1 MSLIDRGDYSIYGV
15 KKVKSV
21 SSFIKMHAL
30 KSAKSRSV
38 IMKADSTTLLNFI
51 KDNQK
56 NQFVIPIYQRL
67 YSWEKEQ
74 CKELWDDI
82 IKIGGDDK
90 MDGHFIGSILYML
103 DSITH
108 SNNTLLI
115 IDGQQRLTTI
125 TLLLTALRDHLNDED
140 EFLKKFSYQKIE
152 NDYLINSDKDGDKK
166 FRLILSESDKD
177 TLLYL
182 IDKDR
187 RKPSELSSKIVENFK
202 LFEEWVSKNTN
213 KLETIFKGLDKLM
226 IVEIA
231 LEKGKDDPQLIF
243 ESMNS
248 KGIELTQTD
257 LIRNYIVMETE
268 IEKQEGF
275 YNKYWGA
282 MEEEFKQNKKW
293 FDRFVR
299 HYLTIKTREIPNVN
313 KVYAALKDYWQKEGI
328 GIEDLLKDL
337 QKYCGY
343 FCQIVFKKEADKD
356 LNKALGFL
364 VDLEMDVI
372 YPLLLE
378 LYSDYKGGVLSKADF
393 IPIIALIESYICR
406 RAVCGLGTNSLNK
419 VFPSFTRYIQKDEYF
434 KSLKAHFGYLTEQQ
448 RFPNNDEFKDRFI
461 TINFYKFQK
470 NGYFFERLENFD
482 TKEPVNTK
490 GLTVEHIMPQTLT
503 EDTEDTEEW
512 KRDLGEN
519 FQEIHDK
526 YLHTIGNLTLTG
538 YNPEYSNKS
547 FQEKQGMEKGFKDSP
562 LRLNQDLKDLESFG
576 EEEIKKRANDLVDL
590 ALKIWTYPK
599 LDAETLEKYKPKKDK
614 KEKKVYD
621 LSSYKFGSHS
631 RELFDILSKKIKAL
645 DERITENFNQD
656 YISYK
661 FGKNFVDIVVQSK
674 DLKLYL
680 NMKFNELQDEK
691 NLARDMTNKGHLG
704 NGNIEVKL
712 ETKENIPYCL
722 GLIKQAL
729 EKQMGGRNRQ

>member
-1 MSLIDRGDYSIYGV
+1 MEVYATS
-15 KKVKSV
+15 
-21 SSFIKMHAL
+21 
-30 KSAKSRSV
+30 
-38 IMKADSTTLLNFI
+38 LLNFI

-56 NQFVIPIYQRL
+56 NQLVIPIYQRL

-74 CKELWDDI
+74 CKQLWDDI

-90 MDGHFIGSILYML
+90 MNGHFIGSILYVL

-108 SNNTLLI
+108 SNNALLI

-125 TLLLTALRDHLNDED
+125 TLLLIALRDRLNDEY
-140 EFLKKFSYQKIE
+140 EFLEKFSHQKIQ
-152 NDYLINSDKDGDKK
+152 NDYLINSDKKGDKK
-166 FRLILSESDKD
+166 FKLILSEPDKD
-177 TLLYL
+177 TLLSL
-182 IDKDR
+182 IDKNR
-187 RKPSELSSKIVENFK
+187 RKPSEPSSKIMENFK
-202 LFEEWVSKNTN
+202 LFEEQIRKNTN
-213 KLETIFKGLDKLM
+213 QLETIFKGLDRLM
-226 IVEIA
+226 VVEIS
-231 LEKGKDDPQLIF
+231 LERDKDNPQLIF
-243 ESMNS
+243 ESLNS
-248 KGIELTQTD
+248 TGKDLTQTD
-257 LIRNYIVMETE
+257 LIRNYILMGLEP
-268 IEKQEGF
+268 EKQKIF
-275 YNKYWGA
+275 YKKYWRA
-282 MEEEFKQNKKW
+282 MEEDFKQNETL
-293 FDRFVR
+293 FNQFVR
-299 HYLTIKTREIPNVN
+299 HYLTIKTREIPNIN
-313 KVYAALKDYWQKEGI
+313 KVYVAFKRYQQER
-328 GIEDLLKDL
+328 GIETEVLLQDL

-343 FCQIVFKKEADKD
+343 FYQIVFKKEADKD

-378 LYSDYKGGVLSKADF
+378 LYSDYSDGVLSKDDF
-393 IPIIALIESYICR
+393 RRSIALIESYICR

-419 VFPSFTRYIQKDEYF
+419 VFPSFTRHIQKDEYF
-434 KSLKAHFGYLTEQQ
+434 KSLKAHFGYLTEKQ

-461 TINFYKFQK
+461 TIDFYNFRKK
-470 NGYFFERLENFD
+470 KYFFERLENFD
-482 TKEPVNTK
+482 RKERVYTHEY
-490 GLTVEHIMPQTLT
+490 TVEHIMPQKL
-503 EDTEDTEEW
+503 TEEW
-512 KRDLGEN
+512 ERDLGEN

-562 LRLNQDLKDLESFG
+562 LRLNQSLRDLESFG
-576 EEEIKKRANDLVDL
+576 EEEIKKRANDLADL

-614 KEKKVYD
+614 KENKVYD

-631 RELFDILSKKIKAL
+631 RELFDILNKEIKAL

-661 FGKNFVDIVVQSK
+661 FSKNFVDIVVQTK

-704 NGNIEVKL
+704 NGDIEVKL

>member
-1 MSLIDRGDYSIYGV
+1 MKLLDFIG
-15 KKVKSV
+15 KSQE
-21 SSFIKMHAL
+21 KQL
-30 KSAKSRSV
+30 
-38 IMKADSTTLLNFI
+38 
-51 KDNQK
+51 
-56 NQFVIPIYQRL
+56 VIPIYQRL

-74 CKELWDDI
+74 CKQLWDDI
-82 IKIGGDDK
+82 IKIGGNDK
-90 MDGHFIGSILYML
+90 MDGHFIGSILYVL
-103 DSITH
+103 DRITH
-108 SNNTLLI
+108 SNNALLI

-125 TLLLTALRDHLNDED
+125 TLLLAALRNHLNDEVKRK
-140 EFLKKFSYQKIE
+140 EIE
-152 NDYLINSDKDGDKK
+152 DHYLINSDKDGDKK

-177 TLLYL
+177 TLLSL
-182 IDKDR
+182 IDKNK
-187 RKPSELSSKIVENFK
+187 RKPSEPSLKIIENFK
-202 LFEEWVSKNTN
+202 LFEEWIRKNTD
-213 KLETIFKGLDKLM
+213 KLETIFKGLEKLM
-226 IVEIA
+226 IVYIA
-231 LEKGKDDPQLIF
+231 LKKGKDDPQLIF

-275 YNKYWGA
+275 YNKYWRA
-282 MEEEFKQNKKW
+282 MEEDFKQNKKL

-299 HYLTIKTREIPNVN
+299 HYLTIKTKIPNIN
-313 KVYAALKDYWQKEGI
+313 KVYVAFKDYQQKEGI

-343 FCQIVFKKEADKD
+343 FCQIVFKKETDKD

-378 LYSDYKGGVLSKADF
+378 LYSDYSDGVLSKDDF
-393 IPIIALIESYICR
+393 RRSIALIESYICR
-406 RAVCGLGTNSLNK
+406 RAVCGFGTNSLNK
-419 VFPSFTRYIQKDEYF
+419 VFLSFARHIQKDEYF
-434 KSLKAHFGYLTEQQ
+434 KSLKVLFGYLTEKQ
-448 RFPNNDEFKDRFI
+448 RFPNNDEFKDCFI
-461 TINFYKFQK
+461 TIDFYNKFK
-470 NGYFFERLENFD
+470 KKTKCFLERLENFD
-482 TKEPVNTK
+482 TKEPVDTK
-490 GLTVEHIMPQTLT
+490 GLTIEHIMPQELT

-519 FQEIHDK
+519 FQEIHNK

-538 YNPEYSNKS
+538 YNSEYSNKS
-547 FQEKQGMEKGFKDSP
+547 FQKKRDMEGGFKDSP
-562 LRLNQDLKDLESFG
+562 LRLNQDLKNLESFG
-576 EEEIKKRANDLVDL
+576 EEEIKKRANDLADL

-621 LSSYKFGSHS
+621 LNSYKFGSHS
-631 RELFDILSKKIKAL
+631 RELFDILSKEIKAL
-645 DERITENFNQD
+645 DEKIVENFNQD

-661 FGKNFVDIVVQSK
+661 FSKNFVDIVVQTK

-704 NGNIEVKL
+704 NGDIEVKL

>member
-21 SSFIKMHAL
+21 SSFIKMHAV

-38 IMKADSTTLLNFI
+38 IMEAYATPLLKFI
-51 KDNQK
+51 IDNQK
-56 NQFVIPIYQRL
+56 NQLVIPIYQKL

-74 CKELWDDI
+74 CKQLWDDI
-82 IKIGGDDK
+82 IKIGGNDK
-90 MDGHFIGSILYML
+90 MDGHFIGSILYVL
-103 DSITH
+103 DRITH
-108 SNNTLLI
+108 SNNALLI

-125 TLLLTALRDHLNDED
+125 TLLLTALRDHLNDEVKRK
-140 EFLKKFSYQKIE
+140 EIE
-152 NDYLINSDKDGDKK
+152 NHYLINSDKDGDKK

-177 TLLYL
+177 TLLSL

-187 RKPSELSSKIVENFK
+187 RKPSEPSLKIVENFK
-202 LFEEWVSKNTN
+202 LFEEWVSNTD
-213 KLETIFKGLDKLM
+213 KLGTIFKGLDKLM

-257 LIRNYIVMETE
+257 LIRNYIIMETE

-275 YNKYWGA
+275 YNKYWRA
-282 MEEEFKQNKKW
+282 MEEEFKQNEKL
-293 FDRFVR
+293 FNQFVR
-299 HYLTIKTREIPNVN
+299 HYLTIKTRVPNIN
-313 KVYAALKDYWQKEGI
+313 KVYVALKDYRQKEGI

-343 FCQIVFKKEADKD
+343 FCQIAFKKEADKD

-378 LYSDYKGGVLSKADF
+378 LYSDYSDGVLSKADF
-393 IPIIALIESYICR
+393 RRSIALIESYLCR
-406 RAVCGLGTNSLNK
+406 RRVCGIFSSGLNNL
-419 VFPSFTRYIQKDEYF
+419 FASFTKHIQKNEYF
-434 KSLKAHFGYLTEQQ
+434 KSLKAHFGLLTGGQ
-448 RFPNNDEFKDRFI
+448 RFPNDDEFKDRLI
-461 TINFYKFQK
+461 TIDFYKKFK
-470 NGYFFERLENFD
+470 SKKTKCFLERLENFD
-482 TKEPVNTK
+482 TEEPVNTQK
-490 GLTVEHIMPQTLT
+490 CTTEHIMPQTLT
-503 EDTEDTEEW
+503 EEW
-512 KRDLGEN
+512 EMDLGEN
-519 FQEIHDK
+519 FKEIHNK

-538 YNPEYSNKS
+538 YNYEYSNKP
-547 FQEKQGMEKGFKDSP
+547 FQEKIDMEKGFKNSP
-562 LRLNQDLKDLESFG
+562 LRLNQGLRGLKSFG
-576 EEEIKKRANDLVDL
+576 EEEIKKRANDLADL

-621 LSSYKFGSHS
+621 LNSYKFGSHS
-631 RELFDILSKKIKAL
+631 RELFDILSKEIKAL
-645 DERITENFNQD
+645 DEKIVENFNQD

-661 FGKNFVDIVVQSK
+661 SSKNFVDIVVQTK

-680 NMKFNELQDEK
+680 NMKFDELQDEK

-704 NGNIEVKL
+704 NGDIEVKL

>member
-1 MSLIDRGDYSIYGV
+1 ME
-15 KKVKSV
+15 
-21 SSFIKMHAL
+21 AE
-30 KSAKSRSV
+30 A
-38 IMKADSTTLLNFI
+38 TTLLNFI

-56 NQFVIPIYQRL
+56 NQLVIPIYQRL

-74 CKELWDDI
+74 CKQLWDDI

-90 MDGHFIGSILYML
+90 MDRHFIGSILYVL
-103 DSITH
+103 DRITH
-108 SNNTLLI
+108 SDNALLI

-125 TLLLTALRDHLNDED
+125 TLLLTALRNHLSDEVKRKEIEDH
-140 EFLKKFSYQKIE
+140 
-152 NDYLINSDKDGDKK
+152 YLINSDKDGDKK

-177 TLLYL
+177 TLLSL

-187 RKPSELSSKIVENFK
+187 RKPSEPSSKIVENFK
-202 LFEEWVSKNTN
+202 LFEEWVSNTD
-213 KLETIFKGLDKLM
+213 KLETIFKGLDKLT
-226 IVEIA
+226 IVWIS
-231 LEKGKDDPQLIF
+231 LGKKDDPQLIF

-248 KGIELTQTD
+248 KGMELTQTD

-275 YNKYWGA
+275 YNKYWRA
-282 MEEEFKQNKKW
+282 MEEEFKQNKKL

-299 HYLTIKTREIPNVN
+299 HYLTIKTKIPNIN
-313 KVYAALKDYWQKEGI
+313 KVYVALKDYRQKEGI

-343 FCQIVFKKEADKD
+343 FCRIVFKKKEPDD

-378 LYSDYKGGVLSKADF
+378 LYSDYSDKVLSKDDF
-393 IPIIALIESYICR
+393 RSSIALIESYICR

-419 VFPSFTRYIQKDEYF
+419 VFPFFTKHIQKDEYF
-434 KSLKAHFGYLTEQQ
+434 KSLKAHFGYLTNNQ

-461 TINFYKFQK
+461 TIDFYRFKK
-470 NGYFFERLENFD
+470 REYFFERLENFD
-482 TKEPVNTK
+482 TNEPINTK
-490 GLTVEHIMPQTLT
+490 GLTTEHIMPQTLT
-503 EDTEDTEEW
+503 AEEW
-512 KRDLGEN
+512 KKDLGEN
-519 FQEIHDK
+519 FQEIHNK

-538 YNPEYSNKS
+538 YNSEYSNKS
-547 FQEKQGMEKGFKDSP
+547 FQEKRYMEGGFKNSP
-562 LRLNQDLKDLESFG
+562 LRLNQGLRDLESFG
-576 EEEIKKRANDLVDL
+576 EEEIKKRANDLADL

-614 KEKKVYD
+614 KEKRVYD
-621 LSSYKFGSHS
+621 LNSYKFSSHS
-631 RELFDILSKKIKAL
+631 RELFDILSKEIKAL
-645 DERITENFNQD
+645 DEKIVENFNQD

-661 FGKNFVDIVVQSK
+661 FSKNFVDIVAQTK

-704 NGNIEVKL
+704 NGDIEVKL

>member
-1 MSLIDRGDYSIYGV
+1 
-15 KKVKSV
+15 
-21 SSFIKMHAL
+21 
-30 KSAKSRSV
+30 
-38 IMKADSTTLLNFI
+38 MKADATTLLKFI

-56 NQFVIPIYQRL
+56 NQLVIPIYQRL

-74 CKELWDDI
+74 CKQLWDDI

-90 MDGHFIGSILYML
+90 MDGHFIGSILYVL
-103 DSITH
+103 DGITH
-108 SNNTLLI
+108 SNNALLI

-125 TLLLTALRDHLNDED
+125 TLLFIALRNHWSDKRKEIEDH
-140 EFLKKFSYQKIE
+140 
-152 NDYLINSDKDGDKK
+152 YLINSDKDGDKK

-177 TLLYL
+177 TLLSL
-182 IDKDR
+182 IDKDK
-187 RKPSELSSKIVENFK
+187 RKPSEPSSKIMENFK
-202 LFEEWVSKNTN
+202 LFEEWVSNTD
-213 KLETIFKGLDKLM
+213 KLETIFKGLEKLM

-268 IEKQEGF
+268 IEKQEYF
-275 YNKYWGA
+275 YNKYWRA
-282 MEEEFKQNKKW
+282 MEEDFKQSKREDLFNK
-293 FDRFVR
+293 FVR
-299 HYLTIKTREIPNVN
+299 HYLTIKTREVPNIN
-313 KVYAALKDYWQKEGI
+313 KVYAALKDYRQKEGI

-364 VDLEMDVI
+364 VDLEMDVV

-378 LYSDYKGGVLSKADF
+378 LYSDYSDGVLSKADF

-419 VFPSFTRYIQKDEYF
+419 VFPSFTKHIQKDQYF
-434 KSLKAHFGYLTEQQ
+434 KSLKAHFGYLTEKQ
-448 RFPNNDEFKDRFI
+448 RFPKNDEFKDLFI
-461 TINFYKFQK
+461 TIDFYSFQK
-470 NGYFFERLENFD
+470 RKYFFERLENFD
-482 TKEPVNTK
+482 TKEPVNTE
-490 GLTVEHIMPQTLT
+490 GLTIEHIMPQTLT
-503 EDTEDTEEW
+503 EEW
-512 KRDLGEN
+512 EKDLGEN
-519 FQEIHDK
+519 FQAIHDK
-526 YLHTIGNLTLTG
+526 YLHTIGNLTRTG
-538 YNPEYSNKS
+538 YNQEYRNKS

-562 LRLNQDLKDLESFG
+562 LRLNQGLRDLKSFG
-576 EEEIKKRANDLVDL
+576 EEEIKERANDLADL
-590 ALKIWTYPK
+590 ALKIWTYPN
-599 LDAETLEKYKPKKDK
+599 LDAETLEKYKPKKDKKDK

-631 RELFDILSKKIKAL
+631 RELFDILSKGIKAL

-661 FGKNFVDIVVQSK
+661 FGKNFVDIVVQNK

-680 NMKFNELQDEK
+680 NMEFNELQDEK

-704 NGNIEVKL
+704 NGDIEIKL

>member
-1 MSLIDRGDYSIYGV
+1 MEAYATS
-15 KKVKSV
+15 
-21 SSFIKMHAL
+21 
-30 KSAKSRSV
+30 
-38 IMKADSTTLLNFI
+38 LLNFI

-56 NQFVIPIYQRL
+56 NQLVIPIYQRL

-74 CKELWDDI
+74 CKQLWDDI
-82 IKIGGDDK
+82 IKVGGNDK
-90 MDGHFIGSILYML
+90 MDGHFIGSILYVL
-103 DSITH
+103 DGITH
-108 SNNTLLI
+108 SDNALLI

-125 TLLLTALRDHLNDED
+125 TLLLIALRDHLSNEVKRK
-140 EFLKKFSYQKIE
+140 EIE
-152 NDYLINSDKDGDKK
+152 NHYLINSGKDGDKK

-187 RKPSELSSKIVENFK
+187 RKPSEPSSKIVENFK

-248 KGIELTQTD
+248 KGMELVQTD

-275 YNKYWGA
+275 YNKYWRA
-282 MEEEFKQNKKW
+282 MEEEFKQNKKL

-299 HYLTIKTREIPNVN
+299 HYLTIKTRIPNIN
-313 KVYAALKDYWQKEGI
+313 KVYAALKDYRQKEGI

-343 FCQIVFKKEADKD
+343 FCQIVFKKEDDKEADKD
-356 LNKALGFL
+356 LNKALSFL

-378 LYSDYKGGVLSKADF
+378 LYSDYSDGVLSKDDF
-393 IPIIALIESYICR
+393 RRSIALIESYICR

-419 VFPSFTRYIQKDEYF
+419 VFPFVTKKINKVQYLESI
-434 KSLKAHFGYLTEQQ
+434 KAYFGYLTEKQ
-448 RFPNNDEFKDRFI
+448 RFPNNDEFKKLFI
-461 TINFYKFQK
+461 TIDFYSFKK
-470 NGYFFERLENFD
+470 RNIFFERLENFKR
-482 TKEPVNTK
+482 KERVYTHEY
-490 GLTVEHIMPQTLT
+490 TTEHIMPQEL
-503 EDTEDTEEW
+503 TEEW
-512 KRDLGEN
+512 ERDLGEN
-519 FQEIHDK
+519 FKEIHDK

-538 YNPEYSNKS
+538 YNSEYSNKS
-547 FQEKQGMEKGFKDSP
+547 FQEKRDMEKGFKDSP
-562 LRLNQDLKDLESFG
+562 LRLNQGLRDLESFG
-576 EEEIKKRANDLVDL
+576 EEEIKKRANVLADL

-614 KEKKVYD
+614 KEKKVYN
-621 LSSYKFGSHS
+621 LNSYKFGSHS
-631 RELFDILSKKIKAL
+631 RELFDILSKEIKAF

-661 FGKNFVDIVVQSK
+661 FDKNFVDIVVQTK

-704 NGNIEVKL
+704 NGDIEVKL

>member
-1 MSLIDRGDYSIYGV
+1 MEVYATI
-15 KKVKSV
+15 
-21 SSFIKMHAL
+21 
-30 KSAKSRSV
+30 
-38 IMKADSTTLLNFI
+38 LLNFI
-51 KDNQK
+51 KGNQK
-56 NQFVIPIYQRL
+56 NQLVIPIYQRL

-74 CKELWDDI
+74 CKQLWDDI
-82 IKIGGDDK
+82 IKIGGNDK
-90 MDGHFIGSILYML
+90 MDGHFIGSILYVL
-103 DSITH
+103 DRITH
-108 SNNTLLI
+108 SDNALPI

-125 TLLLTALRDHLNDED
+125 TLLLIALRNHLSDEVKRK
-140 EFLKKFSYQKIE
+140 EIE
-152 NDYLINSDKDGDKK
+152 NHYLINSNKDGDKK
-166 FRLILSESDKD
+166 FRLILSDSDKD
-177 TLLYL
+177 TLLSL

-187 RKPSELSSKIVENFK
+187 REPSEPSLKIVENFK
-202 LFEEWVSKNTN
+202 LFEEWIRKNTN

-226 IVEIA
+226 IVKIA

-248 KGIELTQTD
+248 KGMELEQTD

-268 IEKQEGF
+268 IEKQESF
-275 YNKYWGA
+275 YNKYWRA
-282 MEEEFKQNKKW
+282 MEEDFKQNKKW
-293 FDRFVR
+293 FVRFVR
-299 HYLTIKTREIPNVN
+299 HYLTIKTREIPNIN
-313 KVYAALKDYWQKEGI
+313 KVYVAFKRYQQER
-328 GIEDLLKDL
+328 GIETEVLLQDL

-378 LYSDYKGGVLSKADF
+378 LYSDYSDGVLSKDDF

-419 VFPSFTRYIQKDEYF
+419 VFPSFAKHIQKDEYF
-434 KSLKAHFGYLTEQQ
+434 KSLEAHFGSLTEKQ
-448 RFPNNDEFKDRFI
+448 RFPNNDEFKDLFI
-461 TINFYKFQK
+461 TIDFYNFKK
-470 NGYFFERLENFD
+470 NRYFFERLENFD
-482 TKEPVNTK
+482 RKERVPTHEY
-490 GLTVEHIMPQTLT
+490 TREHIMPQTLT
-503 EDTEDTEEW
+503 EEW
-512 KRDLGEN
+512 EKDLGQDHER
-519 FQEIHDK
+519 IHTQ
-526 YLHTIGNLTLTG
+526 YLHTIGNLTWTG

-547 FQEKQGMEKGFKDSP
+547 FQEKQGMEGGFKDSP
-562 LRLNQDLKDLESFG
+562 LRLNQGLRDLESFG
-576 EEEIKKRANDLVDL
+576 EEKIKKRANDLADL

-599 LDAETLEKYKPKKDK
+599 FDAETLEKYKPKKDK

-621 LSSYKFGSHS
+621 LSSYKFSPHS
-631 RELFDILSKKIKAL
+631 RELFDILSKEIKAL
-645 DERITENFNQD
+645 DEKITESFMKA
-656 YISYK
+656 YIAYK
-661 FGKNFVDIVVQSK
+661 FKTNFVDIVVQTK

-691 NLARDMTNKGHLG
+691 NLASDATNKHHNG

>member
-1 MSLIDRGDYSIYGV
+1 
-15 KKVKSV
+15 
-21 SSFIKMHAL
+21 
-30 KSAKSRSV
+30 
-38 IMKADSTTLLNFI
+38 MKAYATTLLNFI

-56 NQFVIPIYQRL
+56 NQLVIPIYQRL

-74 CKELWDDI
+74 CKQLWDDI
-82 IKIGGDDK
+82 IKIGGNDK
-90 MDGHFIGSILYML
+90 MDGHFIGSILYVL

-108 SNNTLLI
+108 SGNTLLI

-125 TLLLTALRDHLNDED
+125 TLLLTALRNHLSDEVKRKEIEDH
-140 EFLKKFSYQKIE
+140 
-152 NDYLINSDKDGDKK
+152 YLINSDEKGDKK

-177 TLLYL
+177 TLLSL
-182 IDKDR
+182 IDKDK
-187 RKPSELSSKIVENFK
+187 RKPSEPSLKIVENFK
-202 LFEEWVSKNTN
+202 LFEEWVSNTD
-213 KLETIFKGLDKLM
+213 KLGTIFKGLEKLT
-226 IVEIA
+226 IVWIA

-248 KGIELTQTD
+248 KGMELAQTD

-268 IEKQEGF
+268 TEKQEGF
-275 YNKYWGA
+275 YNKYWRA

-299 HYLTIKTREIPNVN
+299 HYLTIKTREIPNIN
-313 KVYAALKDYWQKEGI
+313 KVYVALKDYRQKEGI

-343 FCQIVFKKEADKD
+343 FYQIVFKKEANKD
-356 LNKALGFL
+356 LNKALSFL

-378 LYSDYKGGVLSKADF
+378 LYSDYSDGVLSKQDF
-393 IPIIALIESYICR
+393 IPIIALIESYLCR
-406 RAVCGLGTNSLNK
+406 RAVCGLGTNILNK
-419 VFPSFTRYIQKDEYF
+419 VFPSFARHIQKDEYF
-434 KSLKAHFGYLTEQQ
+434 ESLKAHFGSLTNNQK
-448 RFPNNDEFKDRFI
+448 FPNDDEFKDRLI
-461 TINFYKFQK
+461 TIAFYNKFK
-470 NGYFFERLENFD
+470 KKTKCFLERLENFD
-482 TKEPVNTK
+482 TKEPVDTQKCNI
-490 GLTVEHIMPQTLT
+490 EHIMPQKF
-503 EDTEDTEEW
+503 TEEW
-512 KRDLGEN
+512 ERDLGEN
-519 FQEIHDK
+519 FQAIHDK

-547 FQEKQGMEKGFKDSP
+547 FQEKRDMEKGFKDSP
-562 LRLNQDLKDLESFG
+562 LRLNQGLRDLESFG
-576 EEEIKKRANDLVDL
+576 EEEIKKRADDLADL

-621 LSSYKFGSHS
+621 LNSYKFGSHS
-631 RELFDILSKKIKAL
+631 RELFDILSKGIKDL
-645 DERITENFNQD
+645 DEKIVENFNQD

-661 FGKNFVDIVVQSK
+661 FSKNFVDIVVQTK

-704 NGNIEVKL
+704 NGDIEVKL